1 MDEYQKKLL
10 DRFLRLPRD
19 FTYQELKKL
28 LNSFGYVEEMKGKTS
43 GSRVMFFNKGKE
55 HSIMIHKP
63 HPGNTLKAYAMKYVL
78 DELKT
83 IGFIE
88 NEDKN
93 S

>member
-1 MDEYQKKLL
+1 MSTKKKLL
-10 DRFLRLPRD
+10 ERFLRLPRN

-28 LNSFGYVEEMKGKTS
+28 LNSFGYAEEMKGKTS
-43 GSRVMFFNKGKE
+43 GSRVMFFNKGIE

-63 HPGNTLKAYAMKYVL
+63 HPGNILKAYAMKYVL

-83 IGFIE
+83 KGFIE
-88 NEDKN
+88 NEDEN